1 MASLE
6 LDLLGG
12 FGARFGTGEPLAPLG
27 RKAQLLLA
35 FLALRTG
42 EAQTREKIIGILWS
56 DRGETQAR
64 GSLRQEL
71 TVLRKTLGSVDP
83 APIVIEGE
91 RLSLTAAA
99 VAVDV
104 RRFEE
109 LIHSDATADLE
120 RAVALYKG
128 PFLDGLAVRDSAC
141 EEWLQHERERL
152 RLLMLGVLDR
162 LLARQMKAG
171 ALAPAT
177 ATAEAILA
185 HDPLREDMHRALMQ
199 LHASQGRHSL
209 ALKQYRLCKESL
221 TRELGIEPEPET
233 ERLHREIQAQRT
245 IPPRAPPSRAPGAPP
260 STSGGR
266 GANAD
271 EYCLMGRSFFLRN
284 IWSKGALDV
293 ARQLFAQAIEI
304 DPHCARAYAGLAN
317 CDCYRQLLGVPGVS
331 FDAIAANTARALEL
345 APDAAESHAA
355 QGLAFYTAG
364 QHAAADGAFEQA
376 VRLGPELFEAHYF
389 YARNCRAQGQPREGG
404 AAVRAGRRAQPERL
418 SRPRPPGRRIPRARA
433 TGRQPGGR
441 AAVPGQGSGRGR
453 NAAP

>member
-1 MASLE
+1 M
-6 LDLLGG
+6 
-12 FGARFGTGEPLAPLG
+12 
-27 RKAQLLLA
+27 
-35 FLALRTG
+35 
-42 EAQTREKIIGILWS
+42 
-56 DRGETQAR
+56 
-64 GSLRQEL
+64 
-71 TVLRKTLGSVDP
+71 
-83 APIVIEGE
+83 
-91 RLSLTAAA
+91 
-99 VAVDV
+99 
-104 RRFEE
+104 
-109 LIHSDATADLE
+109 IHSDATVDLE

-128 PFLDGLAVRDSAC
+128 PFLDGLAVRDSVC

-177 ATAEAILA
+177 TTAEAILA

-233 ERLHREIQAQRT
+233 ERLHREIQAQRSV
-245 IPPRAPPSRAPGAPP
+245 PPRAPPFGAPGAPP
-260 STSGGR
+260 STSSGR

-331 FDAIAANTARALEL
+331 FDAIAASSARALEL

-364 QHAAADGAFEQA
+364 QHGAADTAFEQA

-389 YARNCRAQGQPREGG
+389 YARNCRAQGNHEKAAQRSSGPPR
-404 AAVRAGRRAQPERL
+404 
-418 SRPRPPGRRIPRARA
+418 STRA
-433 TGRQPGGR
+433 TFAPWASWPTNTALGRWTTAL
-441 AAVPGQGSGRGR
+441 AAARQCLERVQVESH
-453 NAAP
+453 AAQ